1 MAEKN
6 RGVFATLFFGI
17 WALFNFIRRLVFGL
31 IALVILLIV
40 VTAFLLSGG
49 STKLSERTALVLNPK
64 GNIVE
69 QYTSEPAQR
78 AFASAFGSKVR
89 EVQLRDIVR
98 AIDAAAADKRIE
110 RMVIEPDEIAAA
122 GFSTLREIGAAI
134 DRFKAAGKDVVAV
147 SNAMGQNQYLVAA
160 HANQILL
167 HPDGDLL
174 IEGLGRYRTYYKD
187 ALDWLGVEVHLF
199 RVGEYKSY
207 AEPYIRNDAS
217 PESKEADLYWMNGL
231 WGDYLKDV
239 GAARKLDPKDIAAQ
253 INNYPDAIKAAN
265 GDIAK
270 LALDSK
276 LVDKLATHDEAEALL
291 IAKGVKEENSYRQI
305 DFQDYL
311 SVVQRENPLDTRPQ
325 VAVVVAEGE
334 ILSGDQAA
342 GTVGGESTAK
352 LIRSARENA
361 KVKALVLRVNSPGGD
376 AFASELIRREIELTK
391 AAGKPVIVS
400 MGDVAASGGYWISMN
415 GDQIFAEP
423 TTITGS
429 IGIFG
434 LFMDFHQTL
443 DKIKIHTDGV
453 ATTPLAGA
461 IDPRRA
467 LDPKIGAVIQS
478 IIDNGYRN
486 FIGKVAAARKKTPEQ
501 IDAIARGRVW
511 SGAQAKDRG
520 LVDQLGGLREAS
532 AAAAAAANLG
542 DNYQL
547 RYVEKPMSA
556 WERFAVGLS
565 NDARAAIGHAFLS
578 ESLMPAAARAM
589 LGQSDVR
596 SQLKL
601 LNSLDQNKV
610 GVFAYCFCEIK

>member
-1 MAEKN
+1 MAE
-6 RGVFATLFFGI
+6 RQHGFIVSLFI
-17 WALFNFIRRLVFGL
+17 WLWNALNFTRRLVFNL
-31 IALVILLIV
+31 IFLLLLIV
-40 VTAFLLSGG
+40 FIVALRGG
-49 STKLSERTALVLNPK
+49 GFRLGDRTALVLNPK

-98 AIDAAAADKRIE
+98 AIDTATADKRIE
-110 RMVIEPDEIAAA
+110 RLVLEPDEISSA
-122 GFSTLREIGAAI
+122 GMSTLHEIGAAL

-147 SNAMGQNQYLVAA
+147 SNSMSQGQYLLAA

-174 IEGLGRYRTYYKD
+174 LEGLGRYRTYYKD

-217 PESKEADLYWMNGL
+217 AESKEADLYWMNGV
-231 WGDYLKDV
+231 WNDYLKEI
-239 GAARKLDPKDIAAQ
+239 GAARKLDPKAIAAQ
-253 INNYPDAIKAAN
+253 IENYTTSIKAAN
-265 GDIAK
+265 GDLAK
-270 LALDSK
+270 LALDDR
-276 LVDKLATHDEAEALL
+276 LVDKLATHDEAEAYL
-291 IAKGVKEENSYRQI
+291 IGKGVKEEHSFRQV

-311 SVVQRENPLDTRPQ
+311 TLVQRENPLDTRPQ

-334 ILSGDQAA
+334 IIGGDQSA

-352 LIRSARENA
+352 LIRSARESS

-434 LFMDFHQTL
+434 LFMNIPNTL
-443 DKIKIHTDGV
+443 AKIGVHTDGV
-453 ATTPLAGA
+453 GTTSLAGA
-461 IDPRRA
+461 VDPRRP
-467 LDPKIGAVIQS
+467 LDPKVGAVIQS
-478 IIDNGYRN
+478 IVDKGYQS
-486 FIGKVAAARKKTPEQ
+486 FIGKVAAARKKKPAE

-511 SGAQAKDRG
+511 SGAQAKERG
-520 LVDQLGGLREAS
+520 LVDQLGGMREAAT
-532 AAAAAAANLG
+532 AAAQAANLG
-542 DNYQL
+542 ENYQL
-547 RYVEKPMSA
+547 RYVEKDLSA
-556 WERFAVGLS
+556 WERLALGMS
-565 NDARAAIGHAFLS
+565 NDAMARIGRVFLP
-578 ESLMPAAARAM
+578 EAARVLLA
-589 LGQSDVR
+589 QPDVQG
-596 SQLKL
+596 QLKL
-601 LNSLDQNKV
+601 LRSLDGNKV
-610 GVFAYCFCEIK
+610 GVFAYCFCQIK

>member
-1 MAEKN
+1 MAEKS

-17 WALFNFIRRLVFGL
+17 WALFNFIRRLVFGV
-31 IALVILLIV
+31 IAVVLLLIV
-40 VTAFLLSGG
+40 IAGFLLSG
-49 STKLSERTALVLNPK
+49 SATKLSERTALVLNPK

-78 AFASAFGSKVR
+78 AFASAFGNKVR
-89 EVQLRDIVR
+89 EVQLRDIVH

-110 RMVIEPDEIAAA
+110 RMVIEPDDIGGA
-122 GFSTLREIGAAI
+122 GMSTLHEIGAAI

-174 IEGLGRYRTYYKD
+174 LEGLGRYRTYYKD

-217 PESKEADLYWMNGL
+217 PESKEADLFWMNGV
-231 WGDYLKDV
+231 WGDYLKEI

-253 INNYPDAIKAAN
+253 INNYPEAIKAAN

-270 LALDSK
+270 LALDGK

-291 IAKGVKEENSYRQI
+291 IAKGVKDENSYRQV
-305 DFQDYL
+305 DFDDYL

-325 VAVVVAEGE
+325 IAVVVAEGE
-334 ILSGDQAA
+334 ILSGDQSA
-342 GTVGGESTAK
+342 GTVGGDSTAK
-352 LIRSARENA
+352 LIRAARENT
-361 KVKALVLRVNSPGGD
+361 KIKALVLRVNSPGGD
-376 AFASELIRREIELTK
+376 AFASELIRREVELTK

-467 LDPKIGAVIQS
+467 LDPKVGAVIQS
-478 IIDNGYRN
+478 IIDKGYRN

-511 SGAQAKDRG
+511 SGAQAKERG

-556 WERFAVGLS
+556 WEKFAVGLS
-565 NDARAAIGHAFLS
+565 SDAQAAIGHAFLS
-578 ESLMPAAARAM
+578 ESVMPEAARVL